1 MVTWQIA
8 QLAPGESI
16 ALQMV
21 VYALDYYSL
30 SSSSVPAD
38 ASVLA
43 SVLGGITATVGTW
56 PWQAAIVD
64 ASAPDDY
71 TGQYCGGTLIELDW
85 VLTAGSCVAGYSPS
99 ELAVVLGRHELS
111 SSEGQRF
118 DVAEIVLHPDYDVI
132 QKGVA
137 KGAIFI
143 DLNDLAVLRLSTS
156 PVLDDRVSP
165 IARATPAQASAVVS
179 GTSAVEGALSC
190 SRCLEEGAWQ
200 DSDTFSVRYRVG
212 PLTPRGDEEV
222 GLEEEDLEVV
232 FVGDGELDLSELAA
246 EQIVLG
252 LPMRWVCDEACRG
265 LCPQCG
271 ANLNRENACTCEP
284 ETDPRWQALADL
296 ANVNKS

>member
-1 MVTWQIA
+1 MKIDLTSLEGPMPFAETVTVKPQR
-8 QLAPGESI
+8 LE
-16 ALQMV
+16 
-21 VYALDYYSL
+21 
-30 SSSSVPAD
+30 
-38 ASVLA
+38 
-43 SVLGGITATVGTW
+43 
-56 PWQAAIVD
+56 
-64 ASAPDDY
+64 
-71 TGQYCGGTLIELDW
+71 
-85 VLTAGSCVAGYSPS
+85 S
-99 ELAVVLGRHELS
+99 ELVAAPMTVRL
-111 SSEGQRF
+111 EGEVRPYGEF
-118 DVAEIVLHPDYDVI
+118 Y
-132 QKGVA
+132 
-137 KGAIFI
+137 
-143 DLNDLAVLRLSTS
+143 S
-156 PVLDDRVSP
+156 
-165 IARATPAQASAVVS
+165 VS